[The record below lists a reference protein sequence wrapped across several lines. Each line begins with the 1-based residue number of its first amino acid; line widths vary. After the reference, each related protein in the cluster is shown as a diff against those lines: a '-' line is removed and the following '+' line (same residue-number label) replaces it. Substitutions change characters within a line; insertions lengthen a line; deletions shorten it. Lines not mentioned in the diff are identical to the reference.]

1 MYLLTMPQFFQFN
14 ASVLLILLLL
24 FSGCHVRLFCD
35 LMDCNP
41 PGYSVR
47 GTSQAR
53 ILEWV
58 TVSFSQGIFMTQESN
73 SHLLHDRLIL
83 VEV

>member
-41 PGYSVR
+41 PGYFVH

-83 VEV
+83 YH